1 MRTHAADV
9 ASAVLQNVHRCRRA
23 RGYLIRG
30 RLLKHRVAADV
41 TVAVRAVGHSLIVR
55 PQIHNLRKQAMVL
68 RAHRKLLL
76 VSESILVLEDQRVVG
91 LLRVLRICRYEHS
104 RA

>member
-1 MRTHAADV
+1 MTAH
-9 ASAVLQNVHRCRRA
+9 
-23 RGYLIRG
+23 
-30 RLLKHRVAADV
+30 V
-41 TVAVRAVGHSLIVR
+41 TVAMRTVGHCLVVR

-91 LLRVLRICRYEHS
+91 LLLLRICRYKHS